1 MATVSAKMLSPSGSN
16 LSASKT
22 IDTEKRTRLTVTRN
36 SNPWIYSNYPEAIGK
51 NGKGLALAENGYFL
65 NQQTISGTAE
75 VFYSHTN
82 YTGKRLYVGIQ
93 AYNSSS
99 KSVTVTCQNYGDSS
113 GWNKSINAVK
123 NFFSSKKTSVT
134 IASGKAAWIAT
145 SQAIPA
151 DPSTPFTGMC
161 RFETSGSVVVTVY
174 AYQSTSAV
182 DGNAVAFPYGLSY
195 SADKSINH
203 TYPAVYSG
211 KGTGYYLTFTHGTKY
226 VSDLL
231 SRPYIYTS
239 NAQGGYGN
247 SNEMIPIKMIQGG
260 LTADPNSSNDD
271 LNNLG
276 NWCAHNYNTITF
288 KNNTSKTYTI
298 HGYVGSAGTCQVMNL
313 GGNVQAA
320 NLLDGLKTWRWCE
333 ITLAP
338 NDTCSFDWQ
347 HIVASYGVGA
357 SSHEWSVD

>member
-82 YTGKRLYVGIQ
+82 YTEKKLYVGIQ
-93 AYNSSS
+93 AYNGSS

-151 DPSTPFTGMC
+151 DSSTPFTGMC

-226 VSDLL
+226 VF
-231 SRPYIYTS
+231 I
-239 NAQGGYGN
+239 NM
-247 SNEMIPIKMIQGG
+247 E
-260 LTADPNSSNDD
+260 
-271 LNNLG
+271 
-276 NWCAHNYNTITF
+276 
-288 KNNTSKTYTI
+288 
-298 HGYVGSAGTCQVMNL
+298 CQF
-313 GGNVQAA
+313 
-320 NLLDGLKTWRWCE
+320 RRR
-333 ITLAP
+333 
-338 NDTCSFDWQ
+338 
-347 HIVASYGVGA
+347 
-357 SSHEWSVD
+357 

>member
-82 YTGKRLYVGIQ
+82 YTEKKLYVGIQ

-151 DPSTPFTGMC
+151 DSSTPFTGMC

-239 NAQGGYGN
+239 NAQGGVWIKHTKIREQSFRRVITYVVTLFIGHYPLTFYYILQSTWKKVYFLSVQMVFYICN
-247 SNEMIPIKMIQGG
+247 RIIRDNVFGHRVVSLRPI
-260 LTADPNSSNDD
+260 
-271 LNNLG
+271 
-276 NWCAHNYNTITF
+276 
-288 KNNTSKTYTI
+288 
-298 HGYVGSAGTCQVMNL
+298 
-313 GGNVQAA
+313 
-320 NLLDGLKTWRWCE
+320 
-333 ITLAP
+333 
-338 NDTCSFDWQ
+338 
-347 HIVASYGVGA
+347 
-357 SSHEWSVD
+357 

>member
-1 MATVSAKMLSPSGSN
+1 M
-16 LSASKT
+16 
-22 IDTEKRTRLTVTRN
+22 
-36 SNPWIYSNYPEAIGK
+36 
-51 NGKGLALAENGYFL
+51 
-65 NQQTISGTAE
+65 
-75 VFYSHTN
+75 
-82 YTGKRLYVGIQ
+82 
-93 AYNSSS
+93 
-99 KSVTVTCQNYGDSS
+99 TCQNYGDSS
-113 GWNKSINAVK
+113 GWYKSINAVK
-123 NFFSSKKTSVT
+123 NFFSSKQTSVT

-151 DPSTPFTGMC
+151 TSQTPFTGMC

-195 SADKSINH
+195 SADSTLDY

-211 KGTGYYLTFTHGTKY
+211 KGTGYYLTFAHGTKY

-239 NAQGGYGN
+239 NTQGGYGN

-260 LTADPNSSNDD
+260 LTADPNSSNKD

-288 KNNTSKTYTI
+288 KNDTSKTYTI
-298 HGYVGSAGTCQVMNL
+298 HGYVGSANTCQVMNL
-313 GGNVQAA
+313 GGNVQAV
-320 NLLDGLKTWRWCE
+320 NLSDNLKTWRWCE

>member
-16 LSASKT
+16 LSTSKT

-113 GWNKSINAVK
+113 GWYKSINAVK

-151 DPSTPFTGMC
+151 DSSTPFT
-161 RFETSGSVVVTVY
+161 RDVSV
-174 AYQSTSAV
+174 
-182 DGNAVAFPYGLSY
+182 
-195 SADKSINH
+195 
-203 TYPAVYSG
+203 
-211 KGTGYYLTFTHGTKY
+211 
-226 VSDLL
+226 
-231 SRPYIYTS
+231 
-239 NAQGGYGN
+239 
-247 SNEMIPIKMIQGG
+247 
-260 LTADPNSSNDD
+260 
-271 LNNLG
+271 
-276 NWCAHNYNTITF
+276 
-288 KNNTSKTYTI
+288 
-298 HGYVGSAGTCQVMNL
+298 
-313 GGNVQAA
+313 
-320 NLLDGLKTWRWCE
+320 
-333 ITLAP
+333 
-338 NDTCSFDWQ
+338 
-347 HIVASYGVGA
+347 
-357 SSHEWSVD
+357 

>member
-16 LSASKT
+16 LSTSKT

-113 GWNKSINAVK
+113 GWYKSINAVK

-151 DPSTPFTGMC
+151 DSSTPFTGMC

-226 VSDLL
+226 VF
-231 SRPYIYTS
+231 I
-239 NAQGGYGN
+239 NM
-247 SNEMIPIKMIQGG
+247 E
-260 LTADPNSSNDD
+260 
-271 LNNLG
+271 
-276 NWCAHNYNTITF
+276 
-288 KNNTSKTYTI
+288 
-298 HGYVGSAGTCQVMNL
+298 CQF
-313 GGNVQAA
+313 
-320 NLLDGLKTWRWCE
+320 RRR
-333 ITLAP
+333 
-338 NDTCSFDWQ
+338 
-347 HIVASYGVGA
+347 
-357 SSHEWSVD
+357 

>member
-82 YTGKRLYVGIQ
+82 YTEKKLYVGIQ
-93 AYNSSS
+93 AYNGSS

-239 NAQGGYGN
+239 NAQGGYG
-247 SNEMIPIKMIQGG
+247 I
-260 LTADPNSSNDD
+260 
-271 LNNLG
+271 
-276 NWCAHNYNTITF
+276 
-288 KNNTSKTYTI
+288 
-298 HGYVGSAGTCQVMNL
+298 
-313 GGNVQAA
+313 
-320 NLLDGLKTWRWCE
+320 
-333 ITLAP
+333 
-338 NDTCSFDWQ
+338 
-347 HIVASYGVGA
+347 
-357 SSHEWSVD
+357 

>member
-1 MATVSAKMLSPSGSN
+1 M
-16 LSASKT
+16 
-22 IDTEKRTRLTVTRN
+22 
-36 SNPWIYSNYPEAIGK
+36 
-51 NGKGLALAENGYFL
+51 
-65 NQQTISGTAE
+65 
-75 VFYSHTN
+75 
-82 YTGKRLYVGIQ
+82 
-93 AYNSSS
+93 
-99 KSVTVTCQNYGDSS
+99 
-113 GWNKSINAVK
+113 
-123 NFFSSKKTSVT
+123 
-134 IASGKAAWIAT
+134 
-145 SQAIPA
+145 
-151 DPSTPFTGMC
+151 
-161 RFETSGSVVVTVY
+161 
-174 AYQSTSAV
+174 
-182 DGNAVAFPYGLSY
+182 
-195 SADKSINH
+195 
-203 TYPAVYSG
+203 
-211 KGTGYYLTFTHGTKY
+211 
-226 VSDLL
+226 L

-357 SSHEWSVD
+357 SSHECSVD